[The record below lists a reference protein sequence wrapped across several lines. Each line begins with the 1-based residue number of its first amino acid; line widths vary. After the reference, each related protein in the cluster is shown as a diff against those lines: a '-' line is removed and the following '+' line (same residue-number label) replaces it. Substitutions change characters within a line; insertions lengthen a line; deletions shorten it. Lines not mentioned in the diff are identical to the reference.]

1 MICYADI
8 YRGEEYA
15 LNTKQMM
22 KFKKWQEESQ
32 LSENTHYWTLLC
44 YFSWVLIETKNTQIS
59 IDLKKNLLVYSRSVY
74 ENLFLFF
81 IKIDV
86 L

>member
-1 MICYADI
+1 MLIFI
-8 YRGEEYA
+8 EEKSMHRTQ
-15 LNTKQMM
+15 N
-22 KFKKWQEESQ
+22 KWWSLKNDRKSQ
-32 LSENTHYWTLLC
+32 LSENTHYWMLLC